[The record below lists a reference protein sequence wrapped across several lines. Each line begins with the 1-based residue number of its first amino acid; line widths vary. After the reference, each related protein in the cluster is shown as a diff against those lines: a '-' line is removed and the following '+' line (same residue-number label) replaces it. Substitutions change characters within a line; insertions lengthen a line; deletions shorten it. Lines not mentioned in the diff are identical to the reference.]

1 MKVTT
6 NASRLVRQVLAGEIW
21 PPLTDRHA
29 YRVGP
34 DGQPF
39 LLPGMGGVTLDVHC
53 GDPATGYAS
62 DHLEPGA
69 SIRHRDPGANMALQ
83 FLTCVGNE
91 VLVVSGPA
99 AGATGHV
106 IGQHAYV
113 LADFAGD
120 AAAEGPG
127 KSGTAAEGPG
137 KSGTAADLAAGDA
150 VTVLAVGQGLAL
162 PDHPRVVVKNC
173 APGLLAAMPG
183 GTRPDGRLEVHV
195 AARIPAEAI
204 GAGAGMASEYANTD
218 LMGAY
223 AGLGQ
228 DLSLGLEGLRIGD
241 LVALADA
248 DHRYGRGYRPD
259 YLTIGVISTGQCM
272 MFGHGPG
279 PSTLLSGPADSFL
292 LVDDIDAN
300 LASWLHAAVAP

>member
-6 NASRLVRQVLAGEIW
+6 NASRLARQVLAGEVW
-21 PPLTDRHA
+21 PPLADRHA

-39 LLPGMGGVTLDVHC
+39 LLPGMGGFTLDVHC

-83 FLTCVGNE
+83 FLTCVGNQ
-91 VLVVSGPA
+91 VRVVSGPA
-99 AGATGHV
+99 AGAAGHV

-113 LADFAGD
+113 LADFTGP
-120 AAAEGPG
+120 AAEL
-127 KSGTAAEGPG
+127 T
-137 KSGTAADLAAGDA
+137 TGDA
-150 VTVLAVGQGLAL
+150 VTVLAVGQGLVL
-162 PDHPRVVVKNC
+162 PEHPQVVVKNC
-173 APGLLAAMPG
+173 DPGLLAAMPG

-195 AARIPAEAI
+195 AARVPAEAI

-223 AGLGQ
+223 AGLGA

-259 YLTIGVISTGQCM
+259 YLTVGVISTGQCM

-279 PSTLLSGPADSFL
+279 PSTLLSGPASAFC
-292 LVDDIDAN
+292 LVDDVDAN
-300 LASWLHAAVAP
+300 LARWLHPQPAQSAPDPAVAP

>member
-6 NASRLVRQVLAGEIW
+6 NADRLVRQVLAGEVW
-21 PPLTDRHA
+21 PPLADRHG

-69 SIRHRDPGANMALQ
+69 SLRHRDPGANMALQ
-83 FLTCVGNE
+83 FLTCVGNQ
-91 VLVVSGPA
+91 VTVVSGPA

-113 LADFAGD
+113 LADFPA

-127 KSGTAAEGPG
+127 ESDTAAEL
-137 KSGTAADLAAGDA
+137 TTGDA

-162 PDHPRVVVKNC
+162 PDHPQVVVKNC

-195 AARIPAEAI
+195 AARVPAEAI

-223 AGLGQ
+223 AGLGP
-228 DLSLGLEGLRIGD
+228 DLSLGREGLRIGD

-279 PSTLLSGPADSFL
+279 PSTLLSGPASAFC
-292 LVDDIDAN
+292 LVDDVDAN
-300 LASWLHAAVAP
+300 LASWLHPQPAPAAPDPAVIP

>member
-1 MKVTT
+1 VKVAT
-6 NASRLVRQVLAGEIW
+6 NAARLVRQVLAGEVW
-21 PPLTDRHA
+21 PPLADRHA

-53 GDPATGYAS
+53 GDAATGYAS

-83 FLTCVGNE
+83 FLTCVGNQ
-91 VLVVSGPA
+91 VRVVSGPA
-99 AGATGHV
+99 AGAAGHV

-113 LADFAGD
+113 LADFAD
-120 AAAEGPG
+120 AAA
-127 KSGTAAEGPG
+127 AE
-137 KSGTAADLAAGDA
+137 LAAGDA

-162 PDHPRVVVKNC
+162 TGHPQVVVKNC
-173 APGLLAAMPG
+173 DPDLLAAMPG

-195 AARIPAEAI
+195 AARVPAEAI

-223 AGLGQ
+223 AGLGT

-279 PSTLLSGPADSFL
+279 PSTLLSGPASAFF
-292 LVDDIDAN
+292 LVDDADAN
-300 LASWLHAAVAP
+300 LSAWLHPEVTP

>member
-1 MKVTT
+1 MRADT
-6 NASRLVRQVLAGEIW
+6 NAAALVRQVLAGEVW
-21 PPLTDRHA
+21 PALADRHA

-53 GDPATGYAS
+53 GDPAAGYAS

-91 VLVVSGPA
+91 VRVVSGPA
-99 AGATGHV
+99 AGAAGHV

-113 LADFAGD
+113 LADFDAVD
-120 AAAEGPG
+120 AAE
-127 KSGTAAEGPG
+127 
-137 KSGTAADLAAGDA
+137 LATGDA

-162 PDHPRVVVKNC
+162 PDHPQVVVKNC
-173 APGLLAAMPG
+173 APDLLAAMPG

-195 AARIPAEAI
+195 AARVPAEAI

-223 AGLGQ
+223 AGLGP

-279 PSTLLSGPADSFL
+279 PSTLLSGPASAFC
-292 LVDDIDAN
+292 LVDDVDAN
-300 LASWLHAAVAP
+300 LASWLHAEVAP

>member
-1 MKVTT
+1 VKVAS
-6 NASRLVRQVLAGEIW
+6 NAARLVRQVLTGEVW
-21 PPLTDRHA
+21 PPLADRHG

-83 FLTCVGNE
+83 FLTCVGNQ
-91 VLVVSGPA
+91 VRVVSGPA
-99 AGATGHV
+99 AGAAGHV

-113 LADFAGD
+113 LADFAD
-120 AAAEGPG
+120 AAA
-127 KSGTAAEGPG
+127 AEL
-137 KSGTAADLAAGDA
+137 TTGDA
-150 VTVLAVGQGLAL
+150 VTVLAVGQGLVL
-162 PDHPRVVVKNC
+162 PGHPQVVVKNC
-173 APGLLAAMPG
+173 DPGLLAAMPG

-195 AARIPAEAI
+195 AARVPAEAI

-223 AGLGQ
+223 TGLGP

-248 DHRYGRGYRPD
+248 DHRYGRGYRPG

-279 PSTLLSGPADSFL
+279 PSTLLSGPSSAFC
-292 LVDDIDAN
+292 LVDDPDAN
-300 LASWLHAAVAP
+300 LARWLHQQPAQSAPDPAVIP